1 MKSAFAAVATALC
14 LSAGAL
20 AQTSPPLVNTPVPNP
35 PVCQP
40 LLITWSGG
48 TPPYFLVRTL
58 FLPSLLVDLISISIL
73 PGGQPSAPA
82 LLDFGQVDGTSLTW
96 RVNFTVGTSLGLV
109 LRDNTGLVS
118 QSAPFSVAAGSD
130 LSCLSGSGSSSTGSS
145 STGSGPGSSSSSG
158 SSSTAAVTSPTSPA
172 STPVTPTSR
181 SSSASSHS
189 SGTGTSSSATNA
201 PSSAASI
208 ESVQMGLVGALGAAL
223 VALLA

>member
-48 TPPYFLVRTL
+48 TPPYFLRSVG
-58 FLPSLLVDLISISIL
+58 FPSLVVPLLNIL